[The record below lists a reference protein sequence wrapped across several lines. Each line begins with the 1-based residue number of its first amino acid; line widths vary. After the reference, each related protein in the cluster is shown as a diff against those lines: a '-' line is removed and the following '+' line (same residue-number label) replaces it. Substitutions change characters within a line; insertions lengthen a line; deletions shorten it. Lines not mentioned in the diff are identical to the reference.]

1 MAERRRVLLIVFDG
15 LRPDMITPALM
26 PHLDRFRDRSASFPL
41 SRTVFPSETR
51 VAVSSL
57 VTGCPPGRHG
67 LVANAFVSR
76 TAGRV
81 QTSRLDHLDRLA
93 ASRGGNL
100 LDRLTLGERLAAAG
114 RRMTVISTASP
125 GATRL
130 LNHRAAELG
139 HVTLSAHG
147 EGATQPAEA
156 IEAATAKAGPIPPG
170 GTPNTARMHWA
181 ADVLL
186 DHVLPDLDPD
196 LAVLWFSD
204 PDSTWHYKGI
214 GTPEGVASLN
224 GVDAAF
230 ARVLAWADGEPPES
244 QPLILI
250 MSDHGHVT
258 TRATVDMPALVRE
271 RFGEQDHQAGYS
283 GGITLA
289 GDDPQALAEVAEWLL
304 AQPWCGQVFTRGG
317 DGSVGLVPGSFD
329 RRLVHCDHPDSPDIY
344 YTLTTDDG
352 LDAHGVDGG
361 CLFHNAI
368 PVGGSMHG
376 GLHPRE
382 LANVLMV
389 GGVGARS
396 GYASPLPAGTID
408 VAPTI
413 LAHLGLPH
421 EDGIE
426 GRVLA
431 EALAGGVETGTASVE
446 EIHSGHRRL
455 VRRLYAG
462 RAYLDMAADLRP
474 VDTGATD
481 PA

>member
-1 MAERRRVLLIVFDG
+1 MSQRRRVLLVVFDG
-15 LRPDMITPALM
+15 LRPDMITPDLM
-26 PHLDRFRDRSASFPL
+26 PALERFRARSASFPL

-57 VTGCPPGRHG
+57 VTGCPPGLHG

-76 TAGRV
+76 RAGRV
-81 QTSRLDHLDRLA
+81 QTARLDHLDRLA
-93 ASRGGNL
+93 ASRDGRL
-100 LDRLTLGERLAAAG
+100 LDRPSLGERLAAAG

-147 EGATQPAEA
+147 EGATQPPDAMAAAEA
-156 IEAATAKAGPIPPG
+156 RVGPVPAGAM
-170 GTPNTARMHWA
+170 PNTPRMDWA

-186 DHVLPDLDPD
+186 RHVLPDLDPD

-204 PDSTWHYKGI
+204 PDTTWHYRGI
-214 GTPEGVASLN
+214 GTAEGIAALA
-224 GVDAAF
+224 GADRAF
-230 ARVLAWADGEPPES
+230 ARVLDWAEAEPAG
-244 QPLILI
+244 QRPLVLV

-258 TRATVDMPALVRE
+258 TRATVDVPALFQE
-271 RFGEQDHQAGYS
+271 RFGEEDHQPGYS

-289 GDDPQALAEVAEWLL
+289 DDRPEARAEVARWLL
-304 AQPWCGQVFTRGG
+304 EQPWCGQVFTRGG
-317 DGSVGLVPGSFD
+317 DGRAGLVPGSFD
-329 RRLVHCDHPDSPDIY
+329 RRLVACDHADSPDIY
-344 YTLTTDDG
+344 YCLATDDG
-352 LDAHGVDGG
+352 LDAHGIDGG
-361 CLFHNAI
+361 CLFHNNI

-389 GGVGARS
+389 GGAGAKA
-396 GYASPLPAGTID
+396 GYASPFPAGTVD

-413 LAHLGLPH
+413 LTHLGLPFGD
-421 EDGIE
+421 EIA

-431 EALAGGVETGTASVE
+431 EALTDGAEPGEAQVE
-446 EIHSGHRRL
+446 EIRSGDRRL

-462 RAYLDMAADLRP
+462 RAYLDSAHA
-474 VDTGATD
+474 
-481 PA
+481 